1 MGGLTDG
8 QMTTNE
14 FFECSELVVAL
25 VIILDKDDGWGEPK
39 GDAGRVADTF
49 CSKSTEKKNHNSSSN
64 NKQKT

>member
-25 VIILDKDDGWGEPK
+25 VIILDKDDG
-39 GDAGRVADTF
+39 
-49 CSKSTEKKNHNSSSN
+49 
-64 NKQKT
+64 